1 MRARW
6 ILNLGLL
13 LVLAGLGAGIWWTRA
28 ERARVSPF
36 AGVSADQVNRI
47 VANSARGPSLVLERQ
62 GGGWRIAQ
70 PMRAPASPLYVD
82 QLLRLL
88 TGPAYRHFT
97 GNRPDPESS
106 GLASPKLRIRFAGRT
121 LAVGR
126 IEPLSRRRYVALGDQ
141 IYLVT
146 DGVTPV
152 VRSGWWN
159 FIDRRLLAG
168 ETASLAAITVGDA
181 RVVREPGAGWR
192 KEAGQLPEPAGDFA
206 RRWQQAAATLVKPWE
221 GATPDGTAV
230 TLTLSDG
237 GRRNLLAV
245 SEPHDRL
252 LIDTDR
258 GLAYSFGNAD
268 WSKLL
273 ARMPD

>member
-6 ILNLGLL
+6 FLNLGLL
-13 LVLAGLGAGIWWTRA
+13 IVLAGLGAGIWWTRH
-28 ERARVSPF
+28 ERARVVPF

-47 VANSARGPSLVLERQ
+47 EAEGARGQHLVLERQ
-62 GGGWRIAQ
+62 GDSWHIAQ
-70 PMRAPASPLYVD
+70 PMRAPASPVYMD

-97 GNRPDPESS
+97 TNRPDPKSS

-126 IEPLSRRRYVALGDQ
+126 IEPLSRRRYVALDDQ

-159 FIDRRLLAG
+159 FIDRRLLAD
-168 ETASLAAITVGDA
+168 EKASLTSIEVDDT
-181 RVVREPGAGWR
+181 RVVREPGEGWR
-192 KEAGQLPEPAGDFA
+192 TETGNLPEKAGDFA
-206 RRWQQAAATLVKPWE
+206 RRWQQAAATLVKPWT
-221 GATPDGTAV
+221 GATPEGTAV
-230 TLTLSDG
+230 TLILSDG

-245 SEPHDRL
+245 SEAHDRL
-252 LIDTDR
+252 LVDTDR
-258 GLAYSFGNAD
+258 GLAYSFVKAD
-268 WSKLL
+268 WLKLL
-273 ARMPD
+273 ARERK